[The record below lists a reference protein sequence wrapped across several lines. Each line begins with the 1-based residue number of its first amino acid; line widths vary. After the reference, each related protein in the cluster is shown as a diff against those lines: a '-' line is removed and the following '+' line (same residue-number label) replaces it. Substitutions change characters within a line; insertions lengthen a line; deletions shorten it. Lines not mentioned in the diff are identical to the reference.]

1 MPVPAFITDCVLALL
16 TACASQSIGSCAC
29 TTARL
34 MRSSM
39 YRKCFHSY
47 TRQIES
53 TYAHLRALVAIL
65 DRTPRT
71 PSLVMEDDFGKNV

>member
-1 MPVPAFITDCVLALL
+1 MHFKC
-16 TACASQSIGSCAC
+16 TA
-29 TTARL
+29 ARM